1 MFRGPLLHL
10 GTGLFPRQL
19 ALEHLGANGLAL
31 GTELLDEGLLF
42 RRCVGAEPGAPA
54 GGEAGAIARSEA
66 GASTRPETGTIAG
79 REALACTSAET
90 RALAGREAL
99 TCTGTDTSASAGAEA
114 LARTGGKAATLT
126 NETTALMDALRHPHT
141 ASALAGEAAHLL
153 LVLDALRLTT
163 GEVVDTRECP
173 GRQATLRESRY
184 CGRGQSHGKTK
195 ELDGAHLRL
204 PMSVGDWTAPFAQW
218 TLGDSGC

>member
-10 GTGLFPRQL
+10 GTGLLPRQL
-19 ALEHLGANGLAL
+19 AIEHLGANGLAL
-31 GTELLDEGLLF
+31 GTELLNEGLLF

-66 GASTRPETGTIAG
+66 GASTGADAGANTSTLAGGEAGESAIADTGT
-79 REALACTSAET
+79 
-90 RALAGREAL
+90 
-99 TCTGTDTSASAGAEA
+99 SAGAEA
-114 LARTGGKAATLT
+114 LARTSERAPLPDEA
-126 NETTALMDALRHPHT
+126 TALMDPLPHPHA

-153 LVLDALRLTT
+153 LVLDALRLTP
-163 GEVVDTRECP
+163 GEVVDARECP

-204 PMSVGDWTAPFAQW
+204 PMSVGD
-218 TLGDSGC
+218 

>member
-10 GTGLFPRQL
+10 GTGLLPRQL
-19 ALEHLGANGLAL
+19 AIEHLGANGLAL
-31 GTELLDEGLLF
+31 GTELLNEGLLF

-66 GASTRPETGTIAG
+66 GASTGADAGANTSTLAGGEAGASASADTGT
-79 REALACTSAET
+79 
-90 RALAGREAL
+90 
-99 TCTGTDTSASAGAEA
+99 SAGAEA
-114 LARTGGKAATLT
+114 LARTSERAPLPDEA
-126 NETTALMDALRHPHT
+126 TALMDPLPHPHA

-153 LVLDALRLTT
+153 LVLDALRLTP
-163 GEVVDTRECP
+163 GEVVDARECP

-204 PMSVGDWTAPFAQW
+204 PMSVGD
-218 TLGDSGC
+218 

>member
-10 GTGLFPRQL
+10 GPGLFPRQL

-31 GTELLDEGLLF
+31 GAELLDEGLLF
-42 RRCVGAEPGAPA
+42 GGGVGAESGTHA
-54 GGEAGAIARSEA
+54 GTHAHTSTGSEA
-66 GASTRPETGTIAG
+66 
-79 REALACTSAET
+79 
-90 RALAGREAL
+90 
-99 TCTGTDTSASAGAEA
+99 SASAGAETGTLAGGEARPGTGTDTRVCAGTEA
-114 LARTGGKAATLT
+114 LPRTGEATTLT
-126 NETTALMDALRHPHT
+126 DEATTLADALRHPH
-141 ASALAGEAAHLL
+141 AAGALAGEAAHLL
-153 LVLDALRLTT
+153 LMLDAQCLTA
-163 GEVVDTRECP
+163 GEVVDAGERP

-218 TLGDSGC
+218 TLRYRRC

>member
-10 GTGLFPRQL
+10 GTGLLPRQL

-42 RRCVGAEPGAPA
+42 RRCIGAEPGTPA
-54 GGEAGAIARSEA
+54 GGEAGAIARGEA
-66 GASTRPETGTIAG
+66 P
-79 REALACTSAET
+79 ACTRAET
-90 RALAGREAL
+90 RALAGGEAL
-99 TCTGTDTSASAGAEA
+99 TCTGTDTRTSAGAEA
-114 LARTGGKAATLT
+114 LARTGEGTPLPDEA
-126 NETTALMDALRHPHT
+126 TALMDALPHHPH
-141 ASALAGEAAHLL
+141 AAGALAGEAAHLL

-163 GEVVDTRECP
+163 GEVVDARECP

-218 TLGDSGC
+218 TLGYRRC

>member
-10 GTGLFPRQL
+10 GPGLLPRQL
-19 ALEHLGANGLAL
+19 ALQHLGANRLAL
-31 GTELLDEGLLF
+31 GTELLNEGLLF
-42 RRCVGAEPGAPA
+42 RRRTGAETGTLA
-54 GGEAGAIARSEA
+54 GDEAGAC
-66 GASTRPETGTIAG
+66 ASAHTGT
-79 REALACTSAET
+79 
-90 RALAGREAL
+90 
-99 TCTGTDTSASAGAEA
+99 SAGAEA
-114 LARTGGKAATLT
+114 LARAGEGTPLPHEAA
-126 NETTALMDALRHPHT
+126 ALMDALPHPQAT
-141 ASALAGEAAHLL
+141 SALAGEAAHLL

-163 GEVVDTRECP
+163 GEVVDSRECP
-173 GRQATLRESRY
+173 GRQATLRERWD

>member
-10 GTGLFPRQL
+10 GPGLLPRQL

-31 GTELLDEGLLF
+31 GTELLDEGLLL
-42 RRCVGAEPGAPA
+42 RRCIGAEPGTLAGGETGAIA
-54 GGEAGAIARSEA
+54 GGEAGASASA
-66 GASTRPETGTIAG
+66 DTGASA
-79 REALACTSAET
+79 S
-90 RALAGREAL
+90 
-99 TCTGTDTSASAGAEA
+99 TDTGMRTGADTGAHTSTCAGAEA
-114 LARTGGKAATLT
+114 LARAGESAPLPDEA
-126 NETTALMDALRHPHT
+126 TALMDSLPHSHA
-141 ASALAGEAAHLL
+141 ASALTGDAAHLL

-163 GEVVDTRECP
+163 SEVVDSRESP
-173 GRQATLRESRY
+173 GRQATLRKGRY

-218 TLGDSGC
+218 TLGDCGC

>member
-19 ALEHLGANGLAL
+19 ALDHLGANGLAL

-54 GGEAGAIARSEA
+54 GGEAGAVAGGEA
-66 GASTRPETGTIAG
+66 GASIRPETGTAAG
-79 REALACTSAET
+79 GEASACTCAET
-90 RALAGREAL
+90 STLAGGEAGASASAD
-99 TCTGTDTSASAGAEA
+99 TGTSAGAEA
-114 LARTGGKAATLT
+114 LARTSERAPLPDEA
-126 NETTALMDALRHPHT
+126 TALMDPLPHPHA

-153 LVLDALRLTT
+153 LVLDALRLTP
-163 GEVVDTRECP
+163 GEVVDARECP

-218 TLGDSGC
+218 TLEYRRC